1 MDRCDAAEQSR
12 LDLLK
17 SLQILDT
24 PPEEIFDRLTQLAA
38 RVCNTPMA
46 AITLIDERRQW
57 FKSAFGWNPPETA
70 RDISLCTHTVLNKK
84 PFVVPDTLNDA
95 RFRENP
101 FVAGEPGIRFYA
113 GVPLLSADGF
123 VVGALAVL
131 DRVPRTVTEAQIAM
145 LEMQAELVMMHFE
158 LRRQRNE
165 LARMAAE
172 RDRINAALVRQAAHL
187 KEAQRI
193 AEVGSWEIDIR
204 DRHAIA
210 SDEIYRIFGI
220 ARENFRENYDVFLS
234 LVHPEDRPRLV
245 EALES
250 ALQGKNALDMEHR
263 IVRPDGQVRH
273 VHERGEVRANEDGW
287 PILAGTAQ
295 DITAQRRAQEQLKL
309 LGTCIDRMNDV
320 VMITEA
326 DPIDEPGPR
335 IVFLNAAFEYE
346 TGYRREEVLGKS
358 PRMLQGPETQRA
370 ELDRIR
376 GALENRV
383 PISAELICYKKSGEQ
398 FWVELDIAPVIEATG
413 RLTNF
418 VAIARN
424 ITERKQKLAE
434 LAQTNRALQML
445 TRCNEA
451 VIKVENEQ
459 ELLDRICRLA
469 VDIGGYEVAWVGYAQ
484 GDETRSIRPVA
495 HAGKWEERAGLD
507 AVGISWSED
516 RPEGRGPAGRAIRSG
531 MPVVSEDVT
540 KDPGFAPWLALA
552 QRYGYHGVICLPLHS
567 KDRTV
572 GVLALLTAEVR
583 RVTDE
588 EIKLLQELADNLAFG
603 IGHIRSQQTRRRI
616 EEAVLKVAAAVSASS
631 GTEFFEQLARNMAEA
646 LGAQAAFVARIVPGE
661 PLAIRTLGAVVEGQ
675 VIGNFE
681 YVIDGTPWECFAHDV
696 ECILQSR
703 TDAPFTDPAALAAL
717 DAQACVGRRLD
728 NPAGQ
733 PVGLLCV
740 LFRDPV
746 TELDFIMSTLQIFAA
761 RAAHELERQEAD
773 ERIRAQA
780 SMLDKANDAIFVC
793 GIDGRLRF
801 WNKSAE
807 RIFGW
812 KAEEVLGRK
821 KQELIIDDL
830 DIYSQAVNTVLEQ
843 GDWTGDIMKRRK
855 DGSTLMVEG
864 HWTLVTDENGKPD
877 SILAI
882 DTDITQRKAAER
894 EIERLAFFDPLT
906 GLPNR
911 RLLTDRLSH
920 ALAASNRS
928 RHKGALLFI
937 DLDNFKSLNDTLGHD
952 KGDLL
957 LKQVARRLETC
968 VPRKSDT
975 VARLGGDEFVVLLED
990 LSENPQDA
998 ATQAELV
1005 GEKVLAVFNEPF
1017 QLDGHELHTT
1027 PSIGVTL
1034 FDKQVGDAAE
1044 LLKQADLAM
1053 YQAKWAGRN
1062 TIRFYDPDMQ
1072 TVVSARVALESDLRQ
1087 SLQQHEFFLQYQ
1099 RQADG
1104 DGRTIGAEA
1113 LVRWQHPRRGLVSP
1127 ALFIP
1132 LAEETGLIQQ
1142 LGQWVLE
1149 TACRQLATWAAK
1161 PETAHISLAV
1171 NVSARQFRHPDFVN
1185 QVLAVLARTGARPR
1199 CLKLEL
1205 TESLLVENVEAT
1217 ITKMTALKAHG
1228 VGFSLDDFGTGYS
1241 SLSYLKRLPLDQLK
1255 IDKSFVRDVLT
1266 DANDA
1271 AIARTILALGQTLG
1285 LEVIA
1290 EGVETTEQRDFL
1302 AKNGCHAYQGYLF
1315 SRPLTAEEFAMP

>member
-1 MDRCDAAEQSR
+1 MDRSDAAEQSR

-24 PPEEIFDRLTQLAA
+24 PPEEFFDRLTQLAA
-38 RVCNTPMA
+38 RICETPIA
-46 AITLIDERRQW
+46 VIALTDERRQW
-57 FKSAFGWNPPETA
+57 YKSAVGWEPPETA
-70 RDISLCTHTVLNKK
+70 REISFCTHTVLNKK
-84 PFVVPDTLNDA
+84 PFVVPDARGDP

-101 FVAGEPGIRFYA
+101 FVVGDPGICFYA
-113 GVPLLSADGF
+113 GVPLMSADAL
-123 VVGALAVL
+123 VVGALAVI
-131 DRVPRTVTEAQIAM
+131 DRVPRKLTEAQIAT
-145 LEMQAELVMMHFE
+145 LEMLADQVMMHIE

-165 LARMAAE
+165 LASVAAE
-172 RDRINAALVRQAAHL
+172 RDRINATLLRQADHL

-193 AEVGSWEIDIR
+193 AEVGSWEIDTP
-204 DRHAIA
+204 DKHVTA

-220 ARENFRENYDVFLS
+220 ARQNFRESYDAFLS
-234 LVHPEDRPRLV
+234 PVHPEDRPRLV

-250 ALQGKNALDMEHR
+250 AAQGKNVLDMEHR
-263 IVRPDGQVRH
+263 IVRPNGEVRY
-273 VHERGEVRANEDGW
+273 VHERGELLANGDRQG
-287 PILAGTAQ
+287 ILAGTAQ
-295 DITAQRRAQEQLKL
+295 DITARRTAQQQLNL
-309 LGTCIDRMNDV
+309 LGACIERTNDV

-326 DPIDEPGPR
+326 EPLDEPGPR
-335 IVFLNAAFEYE
+335 IVFVNDAFEYE

-358 PRMLQGPETQRA
+358 PRVLEGPKTQRA

-376 GALENRV
+376 AALVNRV
-383 PISAELICYKKSGEQ
+383 PVSTELIHYKKTGEL
-398 FWVELDIAPVIEATG
+398 FWAEIDIAPVMDGTG
-413 RLTNF
+413 RLTHF
-418 VAIARN
+418 VAIERN
-424 ITERKQKLAE
+424 ITERKQRQAE

-451 VIKVENEQ
+451 VIKVENER
-459 ELLDRICRLA
+459 ELLEQICRLA
-469 VDIGGYEVAWVGYAQ
+469 VDIGGYEAAWVGYPQ
-484 GDETRSIRPVA
+484 DDEIRSIRPVA
-495 HAGKWEERAGLD
+495 HAGKWEERLELD
-507 AVGISWSED
+507 AIGISWSED
-516 RPEGRGPAGRAIRSG
+516 RPEGAGPAGRALRSG
-531 MPVVSEDVT
+531 VPVVSEDVT
-540 KDPGFAPWLALA
+540 KDPGFAPWLPLA
-552 QRYGYHGVICLPLHS
+552 QRYGYRGVICLPLRG
-567 KDRTV
+567 KDRTL

-603 IGHIRSQQTRRRI
+603 IGYIRSQETRRRI

-646 LGAQAAFVARIVPGE
+646 LGAQAAFVARFLAGE
-661 PLAIRTLGAVVEGQ
+661 PIAIRALGAVVDGK
-675 VIGNFE
+675 VIKNFE
-681 YVIDGTPWECFAHDV
+681 YVIDGTPWERFARDA
-696 ECILQSR
+696 ECILQR
-703 TDAPFTDPAALAAL
+703 CADELFPVPDALAAL
-717 DAQACVGRRLD
+717 GVHACVCRRLD
-728 NPAGQ
+728 NSAGQ

-761 RAAHELERQEAD
+761 RVAAELERQEAD
-773 ERIRAQA
+773 ERIRIQA
-780 SMLDKANDAIFVC
+780 SMLDKAQDAIFVC

-812 KAEEVLGRK
+812 KADEVLGRR
-821 KQELIIDDL
+821 KQELVVDDL
-830 DIYSQAVNTVLEQ
+830 DAYIHAVNTVLEQ
-843 GDWTGDIMKRRK
+843 GDWSGDIRKRRK

-864 HWTLVTDENGKPD
+864 HWTLVPDENGKPD
-877 SILAI
+877 AILAI
-882 DTDITQRKAAER
+882 DTDITERKAAER

-911 RLLTDRLSH
+911 RLLMDRLRH

-928 RHKGALLFI
+928 RHKGTLLFI

-952 KGDLL
+952 KGDQL
-957 LKQVARRLETC
+957 LKQVAQRLETC

-990 LSENPQDA
+990 LSENPQEA
-998 ATQAELV
+998 AAQAELV
-1005 GEKVLAVFNEPF
+1005 GEKIIAVFNEPF
-1017 QLDGHELHTT
+1017 QLDGHELYTT

-1034 FDKQVGDAAE
+1034 FDKQVSDVDE
-1044 LLKQADLAM
+1044 LLKRADLAM
-1053 YQAKWAGRN
+1053 YQAKSAGRN
-1062 TIRFYDPDMQ
+1062 TIRFYDPEMQ

-1087 SLQQHEFFLQYQ
+1087 SLQQQEFFLQYQ
-1099 RQADG
+1099 RQADA

-1132 LAEETGLIQQ
+1132 LAEETGMIQQ
-1142 LGQWVLE
+1142 LGHWVLE
-1149 TACRQLATWAAK
+1149 TACRQLAAWAAK
-1161 PETAHISLAV
+1161 PETAHLSLAV
-1171 NVSARQFRHPDFVN
+1171 NVSSRQFRHPDFVN
-1185 QVLAVLARTGARPR
+1185 QVLGVLARTGARPT

-1217 ITKMTALKAHG
+1217 IAKMTVLKEHG

-1255 IDKSFVRDVLT
+1255 IDQSFVRDVLT
-1266 DANDA
+1266 DSNDA
-1271 AIARTILALGQTLG
+1271 AIARTIVALGQTLG

-1290 EGVETTEQRDFL
+1290 EGVETTAQRDFL
-1302 AKNGCHAYQGYLF
+1302 AKNGCHVYQGYLF
-1315 SRPLTAEEFAMP
+1315 SQPLTAEEFTKL